1 MLSLFQN
8 LSFRVLLGIL
18 IGALLGFWAPEL
30 ASQLKFL
37 SDIFI
42 NMIKMCIGPIVFLTI
57 VQGIGTSQNMKQ
69 FGRVGGK
76 ALLYFEVVTTLVLL
90 IGWATITIFEPGA
103 GFKAQADA
111 SLTSDYVQKAAS
123 WSWLDFLTHLVPS
136 NIVKAFAEG
145 DIMQI
150 LFISVFFGMA
160 LLHLGSTGQRVLKTC
175 HNLQVVF
182 FKILHYL
189 MYFAPLGALGGIAFT
204 IGKHGTSALVPLTML
219 MLCVYGTMFLFIFG
233 VLNAIMAFYGFSLW
247 RFLKLI
253 RQELLIVLGTSS
265 SETALPRI
273 MDKLCRMGCERSVV
287 GLVIPTGYSFNL
299 DGTSIYLS
307 MAVIFLAQV
316 YGVELSWAQQVQ
328 ILLVLMLTSKGAAAV
343 TGGGFVVLAST
354 LTAFEMIP
362 VSGLALLVGVDRFMS
377 EARAITNL
385 IGNGVATLVLSK
397 HEKMFEPQANFNVQR
412 VTKLD

>member
-76 ALLYFEVVTTLVLL
+76 ALLYFEVVTTLALL